1 MTIQSMSK
9 LIRGAYAGAFAC
21 VALALA
27 LCAGAPE
34 VYPARGAARG
44 LQEQP
49 LVFPALLKKEQQEA
63 GNPLAAYAEMLRLEP
78 QYLDSKVFARVYPEV
93 RATYEEFM
101 GDPLAGV
108 RAMSL
113 PTLRGKVAAKESV
126 VPPQYKPEDALA
138 VVAREA
144 RGTRV
149 VIWGEEHHLPQTRSL
164 YEALLRA
171 LRREGYRYLAAET
184 FEDEVMSPGFRRA
197 TYDTGVYTRDPVYAS
212 AVRTALK
219 LGYKLVAYEA
229 RGRYPAGDEN
239 YRDRTQAENIKARVF
254 DRDPAA
260 KVFVIAG
267 RAHAAEST
275 ARDGWTPMA
284 SVLKRLTGVDPLTL
298 YCPTM
303 TERLTREEEDPRYVD
318 ATSRGLVRR
327 PTIFV
332 DGAGGLLG
340 SAGSFDAYVF
350 FPRTRL
356 VRGRPDWMVREMGRR
371 PVSIPRALRGGRD
384 LRLVQAYEDGEP
396 AAAVPVDQVL
406 IKEGDG
412 LKALMLPEGR
422 FRLRTIE
429 EDGAVVAEARVVV
442 RYDRQRL
449 YVRDRAFL
457 REKMVDPK
465 SVKLAANPAGNPA
478 GK

>member
-1 MTIQSMSK
+1 MTMQSMSR
-9 LIRGAYAGAFAC
+9 LVRGTYA
-21 VALALA
+21 VALACGALA
-27 LCAGAPE
+27 LCAA
-34 VYPARGAARG
+34 ARGVDLGSGAARG
-44 LQEQP
+44 PQGQT
-49 LVFPALLKKEQQEA
+49 LVFPMLLKKEQQEA

-93 RATYEEFM
+93 RAMYEEFM
-101 GDPLAGV
+101 GEPLAGV

-113 PTLRGKVAAKESV
+113 PTLRGKVATRDRA
-126 VPPQYKPEDALA
+126 VPPQYKPEEALA

-144 RGTRV
+144 RKTRV

-184 FEDEVMSPGFRRA
+184 FEEEVMSPGFRRA
-197 TYDTGVYTRDPVYAS
+197 TYGTGVYTRDPVYAS

-229 RGRYPAGDEN
+229 RGSFPAGDEN

-260 KVFVIAG
+260 KVLILAG
-267 RAHAAEST
+267 RAHAAES
-275 ARDGWTPMA
+275 AASDGWTPMA

-298 YCPTM
+298 YSPAM
-303 TERLTREEEDPRYVD
+303 TERLTREEEDSRYVD
-318 ATSRGLVRR
+318 ATSRGLVPR

-356 VRGRPDWMVREMGRR
+356 VGGRPDWMAREMDRR
-371 PVSIPRALRGGRD
+371 PVSIPPALRGGCG
-384 LRLVQAYEDGEP
+384 LRLVQAYEVGEP
-396 AAAVPVDQVL
+396 AAAAVPVDQVL
-406 IKEGDG
+406 IREGDG
-412 LKALMLPEGR
+412 LKALMLPKGR
-422 FRLRTIE
+422 FRLRTVE
-429 EDGAVVAEARVVV
+429 EDGTVVAEARVGV
-442 RYDRQRL
+442 R
-449 YVRDRAFL
+449 
-457 REKMVDPK
+457 
-465 SVKLAANPAGNPA
+465 
-478 GK
+478 

>member
-1 MTIQSMSK
+1 MKQTRIPP
-9 LIRGAYAGAFAC
+9 FAC
-21 VALALA
+21 ALACAALTLG
-27 LCAGAPE
+27 LCAAASA
-34 VYPARGAARG
+34 ARAKTRG
-44 LQEQP
+44 LQGQA

-78 QYLDSKVFARVYPEV
+78 QYLTSKVFARVYPEV

-101 GDPLAGV
+101 GEPLAGV

-113 PTLRGKVAAKESV
+113 PTLRGRIATSERAI
-126 VPPQYKPEDALA
+126 PARYKPEDAVA

-144 RGTRV
+144 RKTRL
-149 VIWGEEHHLPQTRSL
+149 VIYGEEHHLPQTRSL

-184 FEDEVMSPGFRRA
+184 FEDEVMSPGFRYA
-197 TYDTGVYTRDPVYAS
+197 TYGTGVYTKDPVYAS

-219 LGYKLVAYEA
+219 LGYELVAYEA
-229 RGRYPAGDEN
+229 RGDFPAGDQN
-239 YRDRTQAENIKARVF
+239 YRDRTQAENLKARVF
-254 DRDPAA
+254 DRDPGA

-275 ARDGWTPMA
+275 ASDGWTPMA
-284 SVLKRLTGVDPLTL
+284 SVLKRLTGIDPLTL
-298 YCPTM
+298 YSPAM

-327 PTIFV
+327 PTIFA

-356 VRGRPDWMVREMGRR
+356 VGGRPDWMAREMGRR
-371 PVSIPRALRGGRD
+371 RVSVPPALRGGRG
-384 LRLVQAYEDGEP
+384 LRLVQVYEEGEP
-396 AAAVPVDQVL
+396 ASAVPVDQVL

-412 LKALMLPEGR
+412 DKALMLPKGR
-422 FRLRTIE
+422 FWLRTIE
-429 EDGAVVAEARVVV
+429 EDGTVVAETRVS
-442 RYDRQRL
+442 
-449 YVRDRAFL
+449 L
-457 REKMVDPK
+457 R
-465 SVKLAANPAGNPA
+465 
-478 GK
+478 